1 MDNNIR
7 NLRHVTNLCGNL
19 YLCFQLAFS
28 AQAQSPIPRN
38 AAPSN
43 CNTQHNL
50 SHLCHLYNSF
60 SLHNGMRL
68 LLCADST
75 ALSLSEGNPSETEK
89 KKKTLGRVSIKGLE
103 SSYFPACTA
112 IFGIRFLANE
122 PRLVFTWMR
131 EITWMPLLTARTSFI
146 PLKFINNLTVLACVH
161 YKIQGQSHSKLTIT
175 L

>member
-7 NLRHVTNLCGNL
+7 NLRHVTDLCGNL

-43 CNTQHNL
+43 CNTQHNI
-50 SHLCHLYNSF
+50 SHLRHLYNSF

-75 ALSLSEGNPSETEK
+75 ALSLSEGNPSETEASNK
-89 KKKTLGRVSIKGLE
+89 VPE

-122 PRLVFTWMR
+122 LRLVFTWMR
-131 EITWMPLLTARTSFI
+131 EITWMPLLTAGTSFYSMEI
-146 PLKFINNLTVLACVH
+146 
-161 YKIQGQSHSKLTIT
+161 YQQSYCSGTCTQQDPWQIIF
-175 L
+175 